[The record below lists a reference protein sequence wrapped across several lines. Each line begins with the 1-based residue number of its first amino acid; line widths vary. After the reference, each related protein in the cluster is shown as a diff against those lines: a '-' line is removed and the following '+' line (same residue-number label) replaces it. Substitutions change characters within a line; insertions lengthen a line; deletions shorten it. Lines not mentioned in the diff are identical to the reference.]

1 MTGLYVAVALVLGVV
16 LGAGIAL
23 IAKRGQSDATSRI
36 LDQVERIGAVFT
48 HAAHRGRAGEIA
60 LENLLE
66 ATGLGAHRDY
76 ELQATLPEGGRP
88 DVVLKFPARGN
99 LAIDSKFP
107 LDHFRRSISAT
118 TEADQRSAL
127 QAHGRALALHV
138 AALSKRDYPMKVPGS
153 LGFAICYV
161 PSEDLL
167 TAAYEARP
175 GLFYDAID
183 DHILLAG
190 PTTLIAIFWSITYG
204 LQQDARVRNAR
215 AIGDSA
221 AELHHRLGKLA
232 VPLQKLGRTMTA
244 AVKDYNS
251 ILATLEG
258 RVFPEV
264 RRLEKLGIFVVGTE
278 LLDAPTIDDYPRPV
292 AIERYPGTGH
302 HGRHGYRADVL
313 AREDIALTDEQLTA
327 EGVTTDDA
335 AALNADY
342 LQEEDL
348 GEGYSDDM
356 PSTSPAGPRLG
367 PDE

>member
-1 MTGLYVAVALVLGVV
+1 MTGLYLAAALVGVL
-16 LGAGIAL
+16 LGAGIVL
-23 IAKRGQSDATSRI
+23 LVAKRGQSDTTSRI

-48 HAAHRGRAGEIA
+48 HAAHRGRACEIA

-66 ATGLGAHRDY
+66 ATGLGARRDD

-107 LDHFRRSISAT
+107 LDHFQRSISAT
-118 TEADQRSAL
+118 TEAEQRSAL
-127 QAHGRALALHV
+127 QAHSRALALHV
-138 AALSKRDYPMKVPGS
+138 TALAKRDYPTKVPGS
-153 LGFAICYV
+153 LGFATCYV

-190 PTTLIAIFWSITYG
+190 PTALMTIFWSITYG
-204 LQQDARVRNAR
+204 LQQDARARNAR

-221 AELHHRLGKLA
+221 AELHHRPGKLA

-244 AVKDYNS
+244 AVKDYNG
-251 ILATLEG
+251 ILATLES

-264 RRLEKLGIFVVGTE
+264 RRLENLGIFATGSE
-278 LLDAPTIDDYPRPV
+278 LLDVPTVDDYPRPV
-292 AIERYPGTGH
+292 AIERYPGTDNERGHGH
-302 HGRHGYRADVL
+302 HPDVP
-313 AREDIALTDEQLTA
+313 ARDDIALTDATTTVD
-327 EGVTTDDA
+327 GVTTAKA
-335 AALNADY
+335 AALNADD
-342 LQEEDL
+342 LQDEDL
-348 GEGYSDDM
+348 GEG
-356 PSTSPAGPRLG
+356 
-367 PDE
+367 